1 MSTKKYILL
10 FCMGF
15 VIMVSQAQNN
25 SSTDSINQTDK
36 QGLKQGFWIKKYPNG
51 NIMYQGYFIDDKP
64 AKLMKRFYENG
75 EIKSTF
81 LFYNNNKSCA
91 AHIYYPDSLLMAMG
105 TYKNGKRD
113 SLWRFYSDQG
123 PMVLQENYNEESKIL
138 KL

>member
-64 AKLMKRFYENG
+64 AKLMKRF
-75 EIKSTF
+75 
-81 LFYNNNKSCA
+81 
-91 AHIYYPDSLLMAMG
+91 
-105 TYKNGKRD
+105 
-113 SLWRFYSDQG
+113 
-123 PMVLQENYNEESKIL
+123 
-138 KL
+138 